1 MRHGVEF
8 DLILLNGFSQVD
20 NEAFAFALPDRTRV
34 HVEEFGRADISD
46 TEAQRLEVAK
56 GFTWP
61 ALWAAMMAP
70 LLFVDGT
77 WSISSTGNQLF
88 AFTPLLAMLP
98 GAAAEAWFTAKNVWR
113 ERCMALGFA
122 LAKWLT
128 GCGFYFL
135 VLLFI
140 VI

>member
-1 MRHGVEF
+1 MQKQYISSCTLTHNVRTQHGVEF

-70 LLFVDGT
+70 PLFVDGT

-98 GAAAEAWFTAKNVWR
+98 GAAAEAYDRHMIGISAYDTMVH
-113 ERCMALGFA
+113 G
-122 LAKWLT
+122 
-128 GCGFYFL
+128 
-135 VLLFI
+135 
-140 VI
+140 